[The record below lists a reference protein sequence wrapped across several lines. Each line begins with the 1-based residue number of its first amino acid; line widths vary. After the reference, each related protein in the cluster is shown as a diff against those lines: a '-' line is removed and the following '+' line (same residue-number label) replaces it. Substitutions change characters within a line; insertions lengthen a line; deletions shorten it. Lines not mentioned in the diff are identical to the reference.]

1 MYGNVGKQVLLYEGY
16 LEELQEAGTT
26 SDFPT
31 YLQDKIRRR
40 FLMAFKEVDPAWREY
55 AYVQN
60 VPDFREMT
68 SVGLG
73 ELPDLLLV
81 PEDGEYTD
89 AKMSEYT
96 GPKIQLQTFG
106 RSFSIGRRVII
117 NDMLNQINDIPAR
130 LGRASRRTLAKK
142 VTSVIAANATAYDG
156 TALFHANHNNLL
168 NVALTEGNLPSAI
181 NKLRLQTD
189 QNGLRIDLKATKFLG
204 PIELEFTI
212 QRILNGTMIPRAGS
226 ADEATP
232 LYGRTELNVMR
243 SALRPVTD
251 PYLTDANDW
260 YVITDPNQE
269 TALVT
274 VGFLNG
280 KQEPDIMLKDPGMR
294 LQLGGNDPYSFHF
307 DKIEYKTRYDFATAA
322 GEWRGGVK
330 SVVA

>member
-40 FLMAFKEVDPAWREY
+40 FLMAFKEVDPSWREY

-73 ELPDLLLV
+73 ELPDLLLI

-89 AKMSEYT
+89 AKMSEHT

-142 VTSVIAANATAYDG
+142 VTSVIASNATAYDG
-156 TALFHANHNNLL
+156 VTLFHADHNNLL
-168 NVALTEGNLPSAI
+168 SVALTEGNLPSAI
-181 NKLRLQTD
+181 NKLRLQVD

-204 PIELEFTI
+204 PIELEFAI
-212 QRILNGTMIPRAGS
+212 QRILNGTMIPNAGS
-226 ADEATP
+226 ADEGTP
-232 LYGRTELNVMR
+232 LYGRTEMNVMR
-243 SALRPVTD
+243 SALTPVTD

-269 TALVT
+269 TALVS

-280 KQEPDIMLKDPGMR
+280 KAEPDIMLKDPGMR